1 VVRVNPVATY
11 VAEHHER
18 LGLERFGIARR
29 PPCVLLTPRF
39 KRSRHVIALVLAEE
53 RQGPALVGKLPR
65 RATDAAGLAR
75 EAENLRAVRRALSDA
90 SVPTVLAFEDDRTHP
105 LLLETGLEGVP
116 LSPAALRRNRRGA
129 AEAVAGWLERLALA
143 TASAPVDD
151 AWYER
156 LVREPLR
163 SVAASTPALGRL
175 VKLTLARSEPLLDAG
190 LPLVFEHGDL
200 CHPNLLLGPD
210 GRLGVLDWERA
221 RPDGL
226 PGHDLFFFLA
236 YAADP
241 WAWGLAERYAER
253 VGLDPALLRP
263 LLALSCAR
271 AIASGSGLPRHAL
284 LWREALEEG

>member
-1 VVRVNPVATY
+1 MALCGGTGLAHGRLEAATASLRIRRGHRILALAERERLPRDRPARADGAPPRAGAPRPGRALSHPREAGGARGAHAALPACAARRRGGRAVVRVNPVATY

-90 SVPTVLAFEDDRTHP
+90 SVPTVLAFEDDRPHP

-129 AEAVAGWLERLALA
+129 AEAVAGWLERL
-143 TASAPVDD
+143 
-151 AWYER
+151 
-156 LVREPLR
+156 
-163 SVAASTPALGRL
+163 
-175 VKLTLARSEPLLDAG
+175 
-190 LPLVFEHGDL
+190 
-200 CHPNLLLGPD
+200 
-210 GRLGVLDWERA
+210 
-221 RPDGL
+221 
-226 PGHDLFFFLA
+226 
-236 YAADP
+236 
-241 WAWGLAERYAER
+241 
-253 VGLDPALLRP
+253 
-263 LLALSCAR
+263 
-271 AIASGSGLPRHAL
+271 
-284 LWREALEEG
+284 